1 MVDIQKMTK
10 VYESGK
16 KAVDNLSMTM
26 YLNQIFVLLGHNG
39 AGKTS
44 TISILSG
51 LLKYTGGS
59 ASIFGYD
66 INN

>member
-1 MVDIQKMTK
+1 MVKLINMRKLYD
-10 VYESGK
+10 SGK
-16 KAVDNLSMTM
+16 LAVDNLSMTM

-51 LLKYTGGS
+51 LLKYSSGM
-59 ASIFGYD
+59 ASVFGFD
-66 INN
+66 VNS

>member
-1 MVDIQKMTK
+1 MVEIQNMTK
-10 VYESGK
+10 VYSSGK

-51 LLKYTGGS
+51 LLQYT
-59 ASIFGYD
+59 
-66 INN
+66 